1 MHLVSPPSMD
11 CTLMLTDQRMMLCYV
26 VMSFLALCGNIYQ
39 NPIDPKSS
47 LDLKLMKIVT
57 NFLSLLKN
65 DEAGVAAHQLLYIT
79 NEFER
84 LARRAVK
91 IAQDKQNIDL
101 DRNRPSL
108 ASHASNN
115 HATPNS
121 MSGTGQTNGFLVDIE
136 GSISG
141 GNPSGSEIPQQ
152 SAAYSDFGASGS
164 ITQNQSSPNFD
175 AENAD
180 ISQLLGSGPEEVDF
194 TNGNILPEYV
204 AGGSSSEFWQLP
216 MPLEWNWS
224 DMNTNYFPTN

>member
-1 MHLVSPPSMD
+1 MARR
-11 CTLMLTDQRMMLCYV
+11 LMLIDRRMMLCYV

-57 NFLSLLKN
+57 NFLSLLRN
-65 DEAGVAAHQLLYIT
+65 DEAGFAAQQLLYIT

-91 IAQDKQNIDL
+91 MAQEKQNIDL
-101 DRNRPSL
+101 DCNRPSL
-108 ASHASNN
+108 ASHANNN
-115 HATPNS
+115 HATPGS
-121 MSGTGQTNGFLVDIE
+121 MSGTGQTNGFLGDIE

-141 GNPSGSEIPQQ
+141 GNPSGSEMPQH
-152 SAAYSDFGASGS
+152 SASYSNYGASGS
-164 ITQNQSSPNFD
+164 FTQNQSSPSFG
-175 AENAD
+175 AENPV
-180 ISQLLGSGPEEVDF
+180 ISQLLGTGPEEIDF
-194 TNGNILPEYV
+194 ANGNILPEYM

-224 DMNTNYFPTN
+224 DMNTTYFPTN